1 MDLFGSKLEIKL
13 KIVRFEKII
22 NNGGGGGEGGGFCNP
37 PPLYPCILGLIIKHK
52 LDFLLENQQEH
63 MI

>member
-22 NNGGGGGEGGGFCNP
+22 NNGGGRGRILQP
-37 PPLYPCILGLIIKHK
+37 PPLYPCILGLITKHK